1 MLLEYNLRSF
11 KSVNLLKSS
20 LQLIAFTSLF
30 SLTMAQNNPK
40 LVIQYNINNEI
51 VITVNSQLHLNYGFA
66 YPMTYAIT
74 IPFNSHQLKAYR
86 RYSENES
93 WSQIQEKTSNDF
105 FNGIEVV
112 RYDYPLNVAY
122 ISVAFSSYTDN
133 VCLKIVNQEGNNV
146 PIGYSDIC
154 KYYDNRDVV
163 VTTTADDWDKYSID
177 QFNQAI
183 NLFRAHNLWLSCGV
197 ITDTLDWMDQPSAW
211 QEIQKQ
217 LDSGYVEVLAHS
229 RTHSHLPYNYN
240 SEIVGS
246 KQDIIRKL
254 NLPSLFRN
262 NEKEYIYAYVDPYGE
277 YNDSVDYVAGY
288 ANYLVTRDV
297 QTNLYDFS
305 YWNQNKNIYEG
316 SHLAGDADDQLS
328 ILNQRFDFALQNHK
342 VYHFYF
348 HPWSMDGLWTLLSE
362 HLDYISNRKNVWYTA
377 FGLLYLYHFL
387 EDGDYAP
394 IVIPGLTITP
404 TAQNVGYKADST
416 KFTMVSNVN
425 WVVTD
430 DVEWLTVSQDSDSG
444 NGTITVMCSV
454 NTDITQRI
462 GKITVNGGGITDTIT
477 IIQAAH
483 PYELTVIPTAQNV
496 GYKADST
503 KFTLVSNANWV
514 VTDDVE
520 WLTVSP
526 DSSSGNGTI
535 TVMYSVNTDTT
546 QRVGKITVNG
556 GGITDTITIIQAAHP
571 NELTV
576 TPTVQN
582 VGFTEDSTKFT
593 VVSNT
598 NWVVTDDVEWLTISP
613 DSSSGNGTITVTYT
627 ANLGTTPRI
636 GSLTISWGD
645 STIVVTITQ
654 AGLFIHL
661 SSKIFLEGAYN
672 SNSGLMNTT
681 IEDFIPTTSPYTQ
694 DARTVSVIPPDVVDW
709 VLVEFR
715 TTDSS
720 SAIISKSVFLNKDGY
735 LVSDDGS
742 AQILL
747 GVVPGSYYVVIRHRN
762 HLAVMSSNSIPTV
775 NDTLTYDFTVG
786 SERFYGGSDGAKEVK
801 EGVWGMITGDG
812 DGNGQIQNNDSEEI
826 WKPENGTSG
835 YKNGDYN
842 MNNQVQ
848 NDDNENYWKTNNG
861 KGSLVPNL

>member
-229 RTHSHLPYNYN
+229 RTHSRLPYNYN

-416 KFTMVSNVN
+416 KFTMVSNV
-425 WVVTD
+425 
-430 DVEWLTVSQDSDSG
+430 
-444 NGTITVMCSV
+444 
-454 NTDITQRI
+454 
-462 GKITVNGGGITDTIT
+462 
-477 IIQAAH
+477 
-483 PYELTVIPTAQNV
+483 
-496 GYKADST
+496 
-503 KFTLVSNANWV
+503 NWV